1 MKFFDGSW
9 DPAGTDKPA
18 ADLEPADPP
27 EPTGELIFDGAED
40 EEKAVAPL
48 TESQRRARDQLATF
62 LNCQL
67 MAIGGFWIGA
77 VPTALISF
85 GSAVGGWSGGI
96 VFTVLLATSGQLF
109 LSNHP
114 TFPYNAYLKRFG
126 WEIVRRRDGRKTYL
140 IVVRPNAE
148 EQAEIDENG
157 RNYRELDRVYH
168 AQRAEERR
176 EKRRGRALQ
185 RRHTRLS

>member
-9 DPAGTDKPA
+9 DPAGTEKPT
-18 ADLEPADPP
+18 ADPEPADSP
-27 EPTGELIFDGAED
+27 EATGELILDGAE
-40 EEKAVAPL
+40 ERAVAPL
-48 TESQRRARDQLATF
+48 TEGQRRSRDQLAAF

-85 GSAVGGWSGGI
+85 GSAVGGWSGG
-96 VFTVLLATSGQLF
+96 VFFTVLLATSSQLF

-114 TFPYNAYLKRFG
+114 TFPYNAYLERFG
-126 WEIVRRRDGRKTYL
+126 WEIVRRRDGRRTYL

-168 AQRAEERR
+168 AQRIEERR
-176 EKRRGRALQ
+176 ERALQ
-185 RRHTRLS
+185 KRQKRLS

>member
-9 DPAGTDKPA
+9 DPAGTEKPA
-18 ADLEPADPP
+18 ADLEPAASPDPT
-27 EPTGELIFDGAED
+27 EELILD
-40 EEKAVAPL
+40 EPESGEKAVAPL

-96 VFTVLLATSGQLF
+96 IFTMLLATSGQLF

-126 WEIVRRRDGRKTYL
+126 WEIVRKRDGRKTYFIL
-140 IVVRPNAE
+140 LRPTAE

-157 RNYRELDRVYH
+157 RSYRELDRVYH

-176 EKRRGRALQ
+176 EKRRERALQ
-185 RRHTRLS
+185 KRQKRLS